1 MLGRLVLPLLA
12 AAAVAGCGGGG
23 DDENGAATP
32 KAKENLQ
39 SFQARL
45 NTAVAAIG
53 QGQCEAV
60 EQFNEHAGLP
70 LPCNER
76 AKKLFAGF
84 KVLGAKTYGTGG
96 VVEFQSA
103 ETQGKIGVYT
113 IAIGDDSR
121 YHLTGGP
128 LGPIV
133 EKSTLNEK
141 PTRQAEMDKAAQAM
155 VDAIRSNDCNRFVTD
170 VVTPQGLDKKRICEQ
185 ELGEAYGPLRE
196 QLAEHMDAKP
206 ERLDGNAAFM
216 FYALRTG
223 DEYRTLIVT
232 RTGPGAPKPFLG
244 FVTFKGPLEQGS

>member
-1 MLGRLVLPLLA
+1 MRRVLAVPLLLA
-12 AAAVAGCGGGG
+12 AVAAGCGGGDG
-23 DDENGAATP
+23 DEGPETP

-45 NTAVAAIG
+45 ETAVAAIG
-53 QGQCEAV
+53 QSQCEAV
-60 EQFNEHAGLP
+60 EEFNSRAGLP
-70 LPCNER
+70 LPCDSR

-84 KVLGAKTYGTGG
+84 EVTGAKTYGTGG

-103 ETQGKIGVYT
+103 ETRPNFGVYT
-113 IAIGDDSR
+113 IAIGEDGR

-133 EKSTLNEK
+133 ENTTLDEE
-141 PTRQAEMDKAAQAM
+141 PQREEEMDRAAQAM
-155 VDAIRSNDCNRFVTD
+155 VDAIRANDCDRFVAD
-170 VVTPQGLDKKRICEQ
+170 VVTPQGLQKKQTCDQ
-185 ELGEAYGPLRE
+185 ELTQAYGPLHQE
-196 QLAEHMDAKP
+196 LTEHRDAKP

-223 DEYRTLIVT
+223 NEYRTLIVT

-244 FVTFKGPLEQGS
+244 FVTFKGPLQKGT